1 MSYMNFRIMTQI
13 FLDDQK
19 KRKSRRFW
27 TTRFVFIY
35 TVMLIHTSKMIS
47 DMAKWLKQDTCS
59 WQLEKRH
66 YVRLAIQQS
75 PISPWKGKRKKEK
88 EQNCYNTGYSFLVLQ
103 APSRT
108 ELTCWANK
116 TRCCPC
122 GITLRW
128 IFFVIS
134 KISQNKGNK
143 RRKISLITL
152 GKIRNEK
159 IGVRMRARLYLL
171 CRSDKKKTYLLYD
184 CLGRGTRIMFSTVYI
199 SSSRYS
205 LTVAFYL

>member
-88 EQNCYNTGYSFLVLQ
+88 KIELLQHAVFVFGAPGTQWNRAYLLSKQDAVL
-103 APSRT
+103 S
-108 ELTCWANK
+108 LWHNS
-116 TRCCPC
+116 
-122 GITLRW
+122 TLD

-134 KISQNKGNK
+134 KISQKVTG
-143 RRKISLITL
+143 RKISLISP

-159 IGVRMRARLYLL
+159 IGVKLRARLYLL
-171 CRSDKKKTYLLYD
+171 CRSDKKTYFLYN
-184 CLGRGTRIMFSTVYI
+184 CLGRGSQIMFSTVYI

-205 LTVAFYL
+205 LTVAFYH

>member
-1 MSYMNFRIMTQI
+1 MSYMNFRIMTQV

-19 KRKSRRFW
+19 KKKSRRFW

-35 TVMLIHTSKMIS
+35 TVLLIHTSKMIT
-47 DMAKWLKQDTCS
+47 DMAKWLKQDS
-59 WQLEKRH
+59 WQIEKKTLRKTSNSAVPNIALE
-66 YVRLAIQQS
+66 
-75 PISPWKGKRKKEK
+75 GEEK
-88 EQNCYNTGYSFLVLQ
+88 ERKRIELLQ
-103 APSRT
+103 HGVFVFGAPGTKSNKTR
-108 ELTCWANK
+108 WANK

-128 IFFVIS
+128 IFFVFS

-184 CLGRGTRIMFSTVYI
+184 FLWRGTRIMFSTVYI